1 MMTVFADLS
10 TLAPWVIEY
19 ILVIARLS
27 FIVILLPGIGDD
39 VVPVRVRLMLLLGLS
54 FMFVSADI
62 VALPMPETL
71 AGFLTALLGEAA
83 VGVIIGIGLRM
94 TVWIL
99 SITGSVIA
107 QSIGLAQFLGVT
119 VDTESQ
125 TITAN
130 ILTMAGITLLLTLN
144 YHLMVI
150 TSVIDLY
157 RDMPVG
163 VISMVGRGYAMSDFY
178 SAFTFA
184 IMLAWPFVAVNL
196 LYNIALGFINKAL
209 PQLMVAF
216 VGAPFM
222 VGAGVFFLAVSIASM
237 LLVWL
242 DRVPAFLR
250 LI

>member
-1 MMTVFADLS
+1 MTMFADLS
-10 TLAPWVIEY
+10 MLAPWAIEY
-19 ILVIARLS
+19 VLVIARLS

-62 VALPMPETL
+62 VKLPTPETL
-71 AGFLTALLGEAA
+71 AGLLAALLGEAA
-83 VGVIIGIGLRM
+83 IGVIIGIGLRM
-94 TVWIL
+94 TVWVL

-119 VDTESQ
+119 VDTEAQ

-144 YHLMVI
+144 YHMMVI
-150 TSVIDLY
+150 ASVIDLY
-157 RDMPVG
+157 QDMPVG
-163 VISMVGRGYAMSDFY
+163 VMSMIGSGYAISDFY
-178 SAFTFA
+178 SAFVFA

>member
-1 MMTVFADLS
+1 MFADLS
-10 TLAPWVIEY
+10 MLAPWAIEY
-19 ILVIARLS
+19 VLVIARLS

-62 VALPMPETL
+62 VKLPTPETL
-71 AGFLTALLGEAA
+71 AGLLAALLGEAA
-83 VGVIIGIGLRM
+83 IGIIIGIGLRM
-94 TVWIL
+94 TVWVL

-119 VDTESQ
+119 VDTEAQ

-144 YHLMVI
+144 YHMMVI
-150 TSVIDLY
+150 ASVIDLY
-157 RDMPVG
+157 QDMPVG
-163 VISMVGRGYAMSDFY
+163 VMSMIGSGYAISDFY
-178 SAFTFA
+178 SAFVFA

>member
-1 MMTVFADLS
+1 MTVFADLS
-10 TLAPWVIEY
+10 ILALWVVEY
-19 ILVIARLS
+19 ALVVARLS

-54 FMFVSADI
+54 FMFVAAD
-62 VALPMPETL
+62 VAALPMPDTL

-83 VGVIIGIGLRM
+83 VGIIIGIGLRM

-107 QSIGLAQFLGVT
+107 QSIGLAQLLGVT
-119 VDTESQ
+119 VDTD
-125 TITAN
+125 N

-163 VISMVGRGYAMSDFY
+163 VVGMVGRGYAMSDFY

-222 VGAGVFFLAVSIASM
+222 VGAGVFFLTLSIASM

-250 LI
+250 LM

>member
-1 MMTVFADLS
+1 MFADLS
-10 TLAPWVIEY
+10 MLAPWAIEY
-19 ILVIARLS
+19 VLVIARLS

-62 VALPMPETL
+62 VKLPTPETL
-71 AGFLTALLGEAA
+71 AGLLAALLGEAA
-83 VGVIIGIGLRM
+83 IGVIIGIGLRM
-94 TVWIL
+94 TVWVL

-119 VDTESQ
+119 VDTEAQ

-144 YHLMVI
+144 YHMMVI
-150 TSVIDLY
+150 ASVIDLY
-157 RDMPVG
+157 QDMPVG
-163 VISMVGRGYAMSDFY
+163 VMSMIGSGYAISDFY
-178 SAFTFA
+178 SAFVFA